1 MLPIYSYRGFEGDL
15 NLYKL
20 RFLISLTFILPFIIN
35 LRKKRISNFAIFIL
49 LIGILIPI
57 SSMFAFGGI
66 SYHWFF
72 LNLLFFIF
80 LTFFNNFLSKIE
92 YDIPTFLIP
101 KIFKPLLYTLFLV
114 SLIFFIKYYGI
125 NFDVNLLSFDQ
136 ELIYLQR
143 SAYESISAPSGIF
156 NYLFSLLTHVF
167 LPALFAYSILNRKW
181 ASIIFLLLVTMIIFS
196 TSAMKSLPIIMF
208 VLLCIIFVEKF
219 FINNTAHLYLL
230 FYSVGLL
237 LINIFYF
244 IFPTLKIIPSLIIYR
259 AIFVPT
265 LVGRYYY
272 EFFQVHDYTYFLD
285 SNIISTLVNKS
296 YYLDGL
302 PYRIGEAYFSEG
314 LYANTGLVADGY
326 SKLGVIG
333 IFIIAVLFLCTLHFI
348 DILSKNKDQ
357 IIIKSML
364 VYPLLFLVNG
374 SLITSFLTGG
384 LLMSTILIAT
394 YPTKFGEIK

>member
-1 MLPIYSYRGFEGDL
+1 MLPLYSYRGFEGDL

-80 LTFFNNFLSKIE
+80 LTLFNNFLSKIE

-156 NYLFSLLTHVF
+156 NYLFSL
-167 LPALFAYSILNRKW
+167 
-181 ASIIFLLLVTMIIFS
+181 
-196 TSAMKSLPIIMF
+196 
-208 VLLCIIFVEKF
+208 
-219 FINNTAHLYLL
+219 
-230 FYSVGLL
+230 
-237 LINIFYF
+237 YF
-244 IFPTLKIIPSLIIYR
+244 
-259 AIFVPT
+259 
-265 LVGRYYY
+265 
-272 EFFQVHDYTYFLD
+272 
-285 SNIISTLVNKS
+285 
-296 YYLDGL
+296 
-302 PYRIGEAYFSEG
+302 
-314 LYANTGLVADGY
+314 
-326 SKLGVIG
+326 
-333 IFIIAVLFLCTLHFI
+333 
-348 DILSKNKDQ
+348 
-357 IIIKSML
+357 
-364 VYPLLFLVNG
+364 
-374 SLITSFLTGG
+374 
-384 LLMSTILIAT
+384 
-394 YPTKFGEIK
+394 

>member
-15 NLYKL
+15 NLYRL

-208 VLLCIIFVEKF
+208 VLLCIIYVEKF
-219 FINNTAHLYLL
+219 FINNTAHSYLL

-302 PYRIGEAYFSEG
+302 PYRIGETYFSEG

-364 VYPLLFLVNG
+364 VYPLLFLING

-394 YPTKFGEIK
+394 YPTKFGDIK